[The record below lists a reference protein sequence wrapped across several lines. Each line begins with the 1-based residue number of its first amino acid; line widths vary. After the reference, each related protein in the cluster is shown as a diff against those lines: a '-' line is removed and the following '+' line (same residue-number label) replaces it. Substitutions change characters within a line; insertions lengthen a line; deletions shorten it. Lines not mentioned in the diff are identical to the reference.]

1 MSFLPPALPELRAPE
16 EIADFPGFPTY
27 AEYKLIED
35 AHLSKLS
42 TVSRQEKSLI
52 SQVLFDRIWEV
63 LTLPWRV
70 QGPGPIVET
79 PQFRSWARKN
89 FTLGSPPSSATNLD
103 GAKVALLS
111 KGSVVAV
118 REQLYQI
125 LCYCHGEAGH
135 GPDRAVYD
143 ATQALVSQRY
153 SHVPKGLVERF
164 LDACPSC

>member
-1 MSFLPPALPELRAPE
+1 MSSPPPALPELRVSE
-16 EIADFPGFPTY
+16 ETADFPGFPTY

-52 SQVLFDRIWEV
+52 SQTSFDRIWEV
-63 LTLPWRV
+63 LTLPWGV
-70 QGPGPIVET
+70 QGATTET

-89 FTLGSPPSSATNLD
+89 FTLGSPPSSAATLD
-103 GAKVALLS
+103 GPKIALLS
-111 KGSVVAV
+111 KGLVVAV

-135 GPDRAVYD
+135 GRGRAVCD
-143 ATQALVSQRY
+143 ATRAFVSQRY
-153 SHVPKGLVERF
+153 SYIPKSLVEHF
-164 LDACPSC
+164 LAACPSCT